1 MSTKIDAIK
10 KSLKL
15 FIYIKLQQKG
25 EINFWISEGTNLRS
39 FLKKE
44 FDEIKWLN
52 INPKPDKE
60 CIKHGDIALIFEII
74 TNSMFDKKFYSQMPV
89 ACYA

>member
-1 MSTKIDAIK
+1 MD
-10 KSLKL
+10 
-15 FIYIKLQQKG
+15 YR
-25 EINFWISEGTNLRS
+25 NSERTHPRS

-60 CIKHGDIALIFEII
+60 CRKPGYIALIFEMI
-74 TNSMFDKKFYSQMPV
+74 TNSMF
-89 ACYA
+89 